1 MFKVGD
7 YVDYKG
13 EILEIA
19 FIIRNMAFLRVY
31 PRGIYTFSKV
41 QKKKYKK
48 VCLKD
53 CKPLPF

>member
-7 YVDYKG
+7 YVDYKS

-19 FIIRNMAFLRVY
+19 FIVRDMALLKEPQRDMFEKEK
-31 PRGIYTFSKV
+31 T
-41 QKKKYKK
+41 KKYKK
-48 VCLKD
+48 VWLKD

>member
-19 FIIRNMAFLRVY
+19 FIIRDMALLKEPQRDMFEE
-31 PRGIYTFSKV
+31 TKT
-41 QKKKYKK
+41 KKYKK

-53 CKPLPF
+53 CKSLPF